1 MLKRLREED
10 GFTLL
15 EMAIVILI
23 VAALLLIVI
32 PNVGNVSESVD
43 ETTDDALKNTV
54 ETQAVIY
61 EIDDDT
67 EGAATLEALEGAGYI
82 SPEQSAA
89 YEEEFGLLN
98 TE

>member
-1 MLKRLREED
+1 MLKRLREEE

-23 VAALLLIVI
+23 VAALLLIII

-61 EIDDDT
+61 EIDE
-67 EGAATLEALEGAGYI
+67 EGEATLEALEGTGYI
-82 SPEQSAA
+82 TEEQADA

-98 TE
+98 IE